1 MMVFHI
7 LLIFLSLMYCIELEA
22 MHLIIDGL
30 YYYILTLVN
39 EVEDKH

>member
-22 MHLIIDGL
+22 MHLIINGL
-30 YYYILTLVN
+30 YYYIIRLVS
-39 EVEDKH
+39 EVEGKH